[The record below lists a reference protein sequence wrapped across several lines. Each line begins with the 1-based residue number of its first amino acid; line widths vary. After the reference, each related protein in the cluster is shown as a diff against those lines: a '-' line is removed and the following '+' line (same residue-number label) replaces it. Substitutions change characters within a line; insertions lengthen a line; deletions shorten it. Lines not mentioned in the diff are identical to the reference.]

1 MRRLSVTTNLIW
13 PIEIDNV
20 QDLLR
25 VKHKLE
31 YPVSIFACGLSET
44 GDHILIAVE
53 VEDCDLDRLG
63 CDAFS
68 LYDEGEAIQ

>member
-1 MRRLSVTTNLIW
+1 MSTNLIW

-31 YPVSIFACGLSET
+31 YPVNIFACGLDEC

-53 VEDCDLDRLG
+53 VDDGDLDKLG
-63 CDAFS
+63 CDAFTM
-68 LYDEGEAIQ
+68 YDEGEAIQ